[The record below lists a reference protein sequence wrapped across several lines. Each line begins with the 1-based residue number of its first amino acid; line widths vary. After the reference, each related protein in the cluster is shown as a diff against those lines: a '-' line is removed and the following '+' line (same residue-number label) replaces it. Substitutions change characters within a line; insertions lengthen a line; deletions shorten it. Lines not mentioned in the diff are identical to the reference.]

1 MNLPFYIYIYILH
14 TVHSVVVCVYL
25 GEDLLW
31 AMSTLG
37 FNKYVEPLK
46 HYLTKYREVNK
57 EDELRKKQ
65 AAAAAAI
72 AAGR

>member
-1 MNLPFYIYIYILH
+1 MH
-14 TVHSVVVCVYL
+14 TIHSVVVCVYL

>member
-1 MNLPFYIYIYILH
+1 MH

>member
-1 MNLPFYIYIYILH
+1 M
-14 TVHSVVVCVYL
+14 VVFVYL